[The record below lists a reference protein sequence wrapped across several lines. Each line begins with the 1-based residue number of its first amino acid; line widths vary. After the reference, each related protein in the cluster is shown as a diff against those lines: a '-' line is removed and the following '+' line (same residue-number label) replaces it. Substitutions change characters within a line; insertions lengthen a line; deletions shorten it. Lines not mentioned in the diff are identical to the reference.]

1 MMIRGRKL
9 PLAVAA
15 VSVPLLGLASTVFAC
30 TNFVGDFWV
39 WGNSS
44 GYDTTGTLAVQTIGG
59 QPAGGNQA
67 MTQTVNT
74 TVATADDPD
83 VAGTNCTNGS
93 TNYNGCF
100 KIFTQPTQDSNA
112 WALNAGTYDV
122 NINHVGYTNH
132 TTWASP
138 SGDCMTGESGITKV
152 GDVTIG
158 SGTSKGMIT
167 AAHDASGN
175 ALTVSTSPAGIAG
188 QFAVPNTYTA
198 TSGSAEGG
206 VCISDSTATDGT
218 QAPLTYL

>member
-1 MMIRGRKL
+1 MTIGRKKL

-15 VSVPLLGLASTVFAC
+15 VSIPLVGLASTVFAC

-39 WGNSS
+39 WGNNT
-44 GYDTTGTLAVQTIGG
+44 GYDTTGTLAVQTIGL

-67 MTQTVNT
+67 MTQTVNGT
-74 TVATADDPD
+74 TASAKDPD

-100 KIFTQPTQDSNA
+100 KIFTQPTQDMNA
-112 WALNAGTYDV
+112 WALPGGTYDV
-122 NINHVGYTNH
+122 NINHVGYTDH
-132 TTWASP
+132 ADWASP
-138 SGDCMTGESGITKV
+138 SGDCMTGETGVTKV

-158 SGTSKGMIT
+158 SASPNVGKIT

-175 ALTVSTSPAGIAG
+175 ALTVSSNIAG
-188 QFAVPNTYTA
+188 QFAVPNTYSQ
-198 TSGSAEGG
+198 TSGTAEGG
-206 VCISDSTATDGT
+206 VCISDSTATNGT